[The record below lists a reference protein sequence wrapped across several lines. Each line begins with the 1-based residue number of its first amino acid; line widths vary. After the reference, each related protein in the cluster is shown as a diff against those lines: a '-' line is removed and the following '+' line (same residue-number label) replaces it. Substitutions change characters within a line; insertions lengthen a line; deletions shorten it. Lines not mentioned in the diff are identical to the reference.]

1 MEVKCD
7 DAGIEDE
14 IELEL
19 SKISFSSSEAD
30 DSDTELSIKASSDS
44 ELISDELPESVIH
57 YLNFVRSRSQNAER
71 LILQD
76 LENDEKSSDI
86 YSVVPNNASQCLAQ
100 LASEYNEDPEE
111 LKKRVYT
118 HIEREEQQMNEA
130 PDNTTDSNNDGNI
143 PSHEI
148 ADGCSLADDDEDTLI
163 SFSFQEV
170 EERCKQEYELW
181 AEKQRELE
189 HERIKQL
196 KAKRD
201 MKEILREEEEKKR
214 KLRQEELEA
223 ERMKLEMFHAQQ
235 QAVMEKELLK
245 EKEAW
250 KEQLRHH
257 EELINNLH
265 TQIQEEKTAFDKQQA
280 MERQQQR
287 ERQNMAAVKIQTTFR
302 AFAAYKKYAP
312 ILKQQTME
320 LKRKRELQEAV
331 EREMKE
337 KQERWNRRVQ
347 EKKEQAEKERKIRE
361 DQEKEEHVAKMKRYE
376 EYEKKK
382 EIMRVHREQLMLEEL
397 KREENVK
404 LKSVI
409 EKKINSENMDKDIQ
423 LAKKEQEIGKAK
435 EDNKTEKIKRCLEPQ
450 NISTTLE
457 MADKEKEIQMLKEK
471 EKDIDE
477 KAQLIKE
484 KEENKQIQEISHE
497 EKKVDGNNIIL
508 EKVGLANI
516 GSEDE
521 KLKSG
526 REEHL
531 TELNNEKSVKNDI
544 NYLCLATIDL
554 QGNINTNPLNTENIT
569 LLNQESSVPSKHSSV
584 DSGDTRQM
592 DEPYASENM
601 KMELGLKESHEE
613 ATDVW
618 AKSENSVSLAE
629 QPLMFSDSIE
639 EKRLLWMKTCKSWSR
654 IYMEHQKKKI
664 IDRNRPRKCSANLMP
679 PLSAAMIIEAGSW
692 NALQQVT
699 TVTFQDLPGCSLSTL
714 SQCSKLQFLSLR
726 RCGLLALEGL
736 SNCKNL
742 KYIDVEE
749 NNIQVI
755 DCENLENL
763 CILLLNKN
771 NISCIHGLFGCTN
784 LWNLE
789 LSYNKITRIGGLES
803 LKNLQRLVVSHN
815 QLISTKGLSDTP
827 TLVYIDCSFN
837 HLNEVEGIQNCGL
850 LQILKLQGNNLNEFP
865 SLENHVLLRELY
877 LEDNSISSLEIC
889 STYWLPLLQ
898 ILLLSQN
905 SLTQLAPLFSFI
917 SLKKLDI
924 SNNCLLDTKS
934 IIQWFGGC
942 DSLRELSIQGNP
954 LLLEEN
960 WRCTLLKILP
970 NLKIL
975 NDENIRSNEEIPGE
989 RIKNRAEPGTFAAFC
1004 QVQIQAI
1011 DFVSKKAT
1019 TRLLEEFSTE
1029 AVQLQCLYFMKLMKL
1044 SSEHRYS
1051 HEYGV
1056 LNNTEGEEPEKQTY
1070 HLNQE
1075 AINITEKNN
1084 FFIAG
1089 VKENKQVSLN
1099 MPERWITSGH
1109 TQTRSVN
1116 SFMALAG
1123 MGKNHEYKQRK
1134 KAIQHF
1140 LNHNGQSK
1148 DNNILIS
1155 PKRNKFSK
1163 QIMASNGGNYL
1174 QHFDS
1179 LQNMAATVIQSCWR
1193 SYRVRKDIN
1202 FFTRLHLAATV
1213 IQSFWRSYCVKKKT
1227 VSYSKEG
1234 DHFMDENKAA
1244 TILQA
1249 LWKGFCLRKKLAS
1262 ALAAVK
1268 TDEAEDDYRE
1278 VNVDDFLSDASA
1290 MENEWP
1296 ALDSTRFLSQTPLFS
1311 DRLPS
1316 PKYNEPAR
1324 SEENS
1329 HCLKQ
1334 LPHKTWQL
1342 KDRSKSFLLGNSWIS
1357 NRSEKSTHSW
1367 QSSMQLP
1374 QKSSLRLEKEEKISE
1389 EWGFKDISTAQL
1401 MLKRAHKMK
1410 AKKSSSKKL
1419 DPAVRLALFKN
1430 NENKHPPMKPPKKA
1444 QTAKTSY
1451 FEGMEE
1457 EFSQIDKCAEKMEGS
1472 KERTYK
1478 WLHTQVWDY
1487 EGASPRTEKCKHFLP
1502 EIDPEVL
1509 KGGKVQLVTSPVR
1522 REDTD
1527 LELVS
1532 MTSGSTLT
1540 QNREKNNQPHRHS
1553 PGSSKKDA
1561 PAPERSRLGPSQKER
1576 ISFRDHPVH
1585 LSAGWGSGKKKA
1597 KPLK

>member
-1 MEVKCD
+1 
-7 DAGIEDE
+7 
-14 IELEL
+14 
-19 SKISFSSSEAD
+19 
-30 DSDTELSIKASSDS
+30 
-44 ELISDELPESVIH
+44 
-57 YLNFVRSRSQNAER
+57 
-71 LILQD
+71 
-76 LENDEKSSDI
+76 
-86 YSVVPNNASQCLAQ
+86 
-100 LASEYNEDPEE
+100 
-111 LKKRVYT
+111 
-118 HIEREEQQMNEA
+118 
-130 PDNTTDSNNDGNI
+130 
-143 PSHEI
+143 
-148 ADGCSLADDDEDTLI
+148 DDEDTLI

-214 KLRQEELEA
+214 KLRQEELE
-223 ERMKLEMFHAQQ
+223 QQ

-789 LSYNKITRIGGLES
+789 LSYNKITRIDYFKIGHFSMDFCHTLGSGVSGIHSGLES

-1011 DFVSKKAT
+1011 DFVIQYIS
-1019 TRLLEEFSTE
+1019 ENS
-1029 AVQLQCLYFMKLMKL
+1029 LQCLYFMKLMKL

-1134 KAIQHF
+1134 KSKWHKSQF
-1140 LNHNGQSK
+1140 LT
-1148 DNNILIS
+1148 ILCCFYHIYS
-1155 PKRNKFSK
+1155 
-1163 QIMASNGGNYL
+1163 
-1174 QHFDS
+1174 
-1179 LQNMAATVIQSCWR
+1179 MAATVIQSCWR

-1278 VNVDDFLSDASA
+1278 VNVDDFLSDAVR
-1290 MENEWP
+1290 NE
-1296 ALDSTRFLSQTPLFS
+1296 R
-1311 DRLPS
+1311 
-1316 PKYNEPAR
+1316 AR
-1324 SEENS
+1324 S
-1329 HCLKQ
+1329 
-1334 LPHKTWQL
+1334 
-1342 KDRSKSFLLGNSWIS
+1342 DLLILTCSC
-1357 NRSEKSTHSW
+1357 R
-1367 QSSMQLP
+1367 
-1374 QKSSLRLEKEEKISE
+1374 
-1389 EWGFKDISTAQL
+1389 
-1401 MLKRAHKMK
+1401 
-1410 AKKSSSKKL
+1410 L

-1451 FEGMEE
+1451 FEG
-1457 EFSQIDKCAEKMEGS
+1457 
-1472 KERTYK
+1472 
-1478 WLHTQVWDY
+1478 
-1487 EGASPRTEKCKHFLP
+1487 KHRKNVIFCFL
-1502 EIDPEVL
+1502 IVYIL
-1509 KGGKVQLVTSPVR
+1509 SHCFQTSPVR

-1553 PGSSKKDA
+1553 PGSSSK
-1561 PAPERSRLGPSQKER
+1561 LCF
-1576 ISFRDHPVH
+1576 SFNNQLD
-1585 LSAGWGSGKKKA
+1585 KTQIT
-1597 KPLK
+1597 

>member
-1 MEVKCD
+1 MELASGSSTVIGMEVKCD

-111 LKKRVYT
+111 LKKR
-118 HIEREEQQMNEA
+118 MNEA

-692 NALQQVT
+692 NALQQ
-699 TVTFQDLPGCSLSTL
+699 
-714 SQCSKLQFLSLR
+714 
-726 RCGLLALEGL
+726 
-736 SNCKNL
+736 
-742 KYIDVEE
+742 E

-1019 TRLLEEFSTE
+1019 TREEFSTE

-1357 NRSEKSTHSW
+1357 NR
-1367 QSSMQLP
+1367 
-1374 QKSSLRLEKEEKISE
+1374 
-1389 EWGFKDISTAQL
+1389 GFKDISTAQL

-1487 EGASPRTEKCKHFLP
+1487 EGASPRTEK
-1502 EIDPEVL
+1502 
-1509 KGGKVQLVTSPVR
+1509 
-1522 REDTD
+1522 
-1527 LELVS
+1527 
-1532 MTSGSTLT
+1532 
-1540 QNREKNNQPHRHS
+1540 
-1553 PGSSKKDA
+1553 
-1561 PAPERSRLGPSQKER
+1561 
-1576 ISFRDHPVH
+1576 
-1585 LSAGWGSGKKKA
+1585 
-1597 KPLK
+1597 